1 MGLER
6 AQTEDYTNLTL
17 SSNFNGQG
25 QQRVIIYIQFVY
37 IESLMLH
44 SEFKDHQT
52 SGSGED
58 DFLRFSPLYWHG
70 GYLGHVT
77 KTIFMKLRFP
87 FPRRLHIILGFDW
100 PSGFRE
106 EDR

>member
-1 MGLER
+1 MAIER
-6 AQTEDYTNLTL
+6 VQTEDYTNLTL

-25 QQRVIIYIQFVY
+25 QPRVIIYIKFVY

-58 DFLRFSPLYWHG
+58 DFKVFTIYWHG
-70 GYLGHVT
+70 GHLGHVT
-77 KTIFMKLRFP
+77 
-87 FPRRLHIILGFDW
+87 
-100 PSGFRE
+100 
-106 EDR
+106 